1 MEQYFFKTNEDLI
14 VSTEALDMHS
24 YRRTAFAKEGCFC
37 FGGGLGD
44 IRFDGIEDNEDG
56 TGRMLSPYL
65 ETKLKGLTKDE
76 VYDMSID
83 ILYGYAKDAQLIVN
97 PVEENN
103 YDYQY

>member
-1 MEQYFFKTNEDLI
+1 MENGGNYERNINRRKNI
-14 VSTEALDMHS
+14 YKVSENYA
-24 YRRTAFAKEGCFC
+24 
-37 FGGGLGD
+37 GLGF
-44 IRFDGIEDNEDG
+44 IK
-56 TGRMLSPYL
+56 LSPYL